1 MQRRETEM
9 LKIQNKILREQDKFW
24 CGCVFHPTD
33 AIEDP
38 WGKRILDQMA
48 QDRAIDTVRIYSM
61 FEDIVYR
68 DAEGKLCYDFRLS
81 DLRLDYMLE
90 KGYSL
95 VIAYAGIPDCIAA
108 STDNK
113 CSIAKGKTRYK
124 GKMWNTSPPR
134 DYALWEEICYEYTKH
149 NIERYGIE
157 TVSKWKCQCF
167 NEPDVKSFW
176 LSELDPH
183 DNEPRLKEYCK
194 LYEYF
199 QRGVRRASEDILVG
213 GPAFGGMGG
222 IKEFFGGF
230 LKYIKAN
237 DLKLDFVTEHKYS
250 VGFHMVR
257 DKKGFIDVGS
267 MIQTHEEIEETV
279 CENGFGDLPIIMDEW
294 GMITHGFCNIE
305 ECPDM
310 MCRETEVFSAFYVRM
325 IRRFLDCANPPKE
338 LMICLS
344 GQHEMEQDFTGFR
357 NFFTLNFIKKPIYN
371 AHVMAGRLKG
381 KLICADVGDE
391 NISLIP
397 TTDGKGN
404 YSVLLSY
411 SADNGDINLPEKT
424 EQVVFADDVS
434 DKTVT
439 VFCID
444 RDNTNPYRLFEREK
458 MTVPDKEQ
466 IFALRR
472 EGDLKPMI
480 VQSGSEPLE
489 LRLTANCTYLIT
501 VE

>member
-1 MQRRETEM
+1 
-9 LKIQNKILREQDKFW
+9 
-24 CGCVFHPTD
+24 
-33 AIEDP
+33 
-38 WGKRILDQMA
+38 
-48 QDRAIDTVRIYSM
+48 
-61 FEDIVYR
+61 
-68 DAEGKLCYDFRLS
+68 
-81 DLRLDYMLE
+81 
-90 KGYSL
+90 
-95 VIAYAGIPDCIAA
+95 
-108 STDNK
+108 
-113 CSIAKGKTRYK
+113 
-124 GKMWNTSPPR
+124 
-134 DYALWEEICYEYTKH
+134 
-149 NIERYGIE
+149 
-157 TVSKWKCQCF
+157 
-167 NEPDVKSFW
+167 
-176 LSELDPH
+176 
-183 DNEPRLKEYCK
+183 
-194 LYEYF
+194 
-199 QRGVRRASEDILVG
+199 
-213 GPAFGGMGG
+213 
-222 IKEFFGGF
+222 
-230 LKYIKAN
+230 
-237 DLKLDFVTEHKYS
+237 
-250 VGFHMVR
+250 
-257 DKKGFIDVGS
+257 
-267 MIQTHEEIEETV
+267 
-279 CENGFGDLPIIMDEW
+279 
-294 GMITHGFCNIE
+294 MITHGFCNIE

-371 AHVMAGRLKG
+371 AHVMAGRLKE
-381 KLICADVGDE
+381 KLICAEVGDE

-411 SADNGDINLPEKT
+411 SADNGDINLPDKT

-444 RDNTNPYRLFEREK
+444 RENTNPYRLFEREK

-480 VQSGSEPLE
+480 VQAGNAPLE
-489 LRLTANCTYLIT
+489 LRLTANCTYLIS